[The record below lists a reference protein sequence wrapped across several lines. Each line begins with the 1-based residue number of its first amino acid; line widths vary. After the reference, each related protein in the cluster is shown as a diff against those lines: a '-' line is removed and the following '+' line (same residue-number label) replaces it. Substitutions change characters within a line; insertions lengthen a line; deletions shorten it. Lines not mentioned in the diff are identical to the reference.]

1 MSIFGSSSDSSIVSS
16 LVESRAL
23 EIEYASDDDIF
34 KGDIVVV
41 DETIGLVIDNGKM
54 VRMGGT
60 VYIFIG
66 QDNGLVKAKSALGFY
81 ELVNLLDLYCLLA
94 MKSL

>member
-34 KGDIVVV
+34 KGDIGVV
-41 DETIGLVIDNGKM
+41 DETVGLIIDDGKL
-54 VRMGGT
+54 VRMGRT

-66 QDNGLVKAKSALGFY
+66 QDNGWVAAKSTL
-81 ELVNLLDLYCLLA
+81 
-94 MKSL
+94 